1 MSNTDT
7 VILNRSFYDQM
18 RNNLDA
24 FDKVKK
30 GWFLKWIQDRNSYS
44 QWASLTPD
52 EFKSELSLT
61 NEKLKADDINLRK
74 NLQETEKKLQ
84 DCKDLSVKLDL
95 EIKDLKRYRDWYYEN
110 STRKWYQFIKLSN

>member
-30 GWFLKWIQDRNSYS
+30 G
-44 QWASLTPD
+44 
-52 EFKSELSLT
+52 
-61 NEKLKADDINLRK
+61 
-74 NLQETEKKLQ
+74 
-84 DCKDLSVKLDL
+84 
-95 EIKDLKRYRDWYYEN
+95 
-110 STRKWYQFIKLSN
+110 